1 MSLSVEIDGGKEKE
15 TIVGSR
21 LGSLNVVETAE
32 GLKRILEFRVLGTSS
47 KSKVMVKS
55 THLGRRQ

>member
-1 MSLSVEIDGGKEKE
+1 MSPSVEIDGEKEKE

-55 THLGRRQ
+55 MHLGRRQ

>member
-1 MSLSVEIDGGKEKE
+1 MSPSVEIDGEKEKE

-21 LGSLNVVETAE
+21 LGSLNVVESAE